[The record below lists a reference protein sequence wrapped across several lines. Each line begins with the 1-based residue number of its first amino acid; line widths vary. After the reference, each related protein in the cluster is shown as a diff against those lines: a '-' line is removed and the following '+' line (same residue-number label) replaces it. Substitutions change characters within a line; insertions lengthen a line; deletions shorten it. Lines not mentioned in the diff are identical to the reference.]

1 MSHSHQIT
9 FLRSLST
16 EEQHQLAELCHP
28 LGQAELQPLHAA
40 PELHELRLRGLAAE
54 GTQEQAERRRLL
66 ERLLPWAR
74 GRSLP
79 FYYPSSEARRPIRR
93 VAFDLDGTL
102 IRDELMVLL
111 AGQMGRGEEMQQLTE
126 AAMCGA
132 RPFRKSFVARSQL
145 LLGLS
150 EAELLRPLAQ
160 LSFAPDAAELIARLQ
175 QRGLELCLITGAYEP
190 LAAALGERLGI
201 PLGCASALRMEDGRL
216 AGLVEEAIVDAE
228 AKARYLHAWAGQE
241 LSATL
246 ALGDGA
252 NDIHMLSTAGH
263 ALHYSCIAPS
273 APSLIHLLELLQ
285 RLTHI
290 L

>member
-9 FLRSLST
+9 FLRSLSAQ
-16 EEQHQLAELCHP
+16 ELELLEELCRP
-28 LGQAELQPLHAA
+28 LGQVVLQPLHAA
-40 PELHELRLRGLAAE
+40 PELHELRLSAVAAE
-54 GTQEQAERRRLL
+54 GTQELAERRRLL
-66 ERLLPWAR
+66 ELLLPWAR

-79 FYYPSSEARRPIRR
+79 FYYPSSEAARPIRR

-111 AGQMGRGEEMQQLTE
+111 AGQVGRGEEMQQLTE

-132 RPFRKSFVARSQL
+132 RPFRESFVARSQL

-160 LSFAPDAAELIARLQ
+160 LSFAPDAAELIAALQ
-175 QRGLELCLITGAYEP
+175 RRGLELCLITGAYEP
-190 LAAALGERLGI
+190 LAAALGARLGI
-201 PLGCASALRMEDGRL
+201 PLGCASAVALEGGHL

-228 AKARYLHAWAGQE
+228 AKARYLHEWAGRE
-241 LSATL
+241 LAATL

>member
-1 MSHSHQIT
+1 MSHSHQII
-9 FLRSLST
+9 FLRSLSA
-16 EEQHQLAELCHP
+16 EEQHQLAELCRP
-28 LGQAELQPLHAA
+28 LGEVELQPLHAA

-54 GTQEQAERRRLL
+54 STQEQAERRQLL

-111 AGQMGRGEEMQQLTE
+111 AGQVGRGEEMQQLTE

-132 RPFRKSFVARSQL
+132 RPFRESFVARSQL

-150 EAELLRPLAQ
+150 EVKLLRPLAQ

-175 QRGLELCLITGAYEP
+175 LRGLELCLITGAYEP
-190 LAAALGERLGI
+190 LAADLGERLGI
-201 PLGCASALRMEDGRL
+201 PLGCASTLRMEGGRL

-241 LSATL
+241 LAATL

>member
-9 FLRSLST
+9 FLRSLSA
-16 EEQHQLAELCHP
+16 EEQHQLAELCRP
-28 LGQAELQPLHAA
+28 LGEAELQPLRTA
-40 PELHELRLRGLAAE
+40 PELHSLQLK
-54 GTQEQAERRRLL
+54 GTATKGRAEQAERRQLL

-79 FYYPSSEARRPIRR
+79 FYYPSSEAVRPLRR

-111 AGQMGRGEEMQQLTE
+111 ARQKGCGEEMQRLTE

-132 RPFRKSFVARSQL
+132 RPFRESFVARSQL

-150 EAELLRPLAQ
+150 EAELLRPLTQ
-160 LSFAPDAAELIARLQ
+160 LSFAPDAAALITQLQ

-190 LAAALGERLGI
+190 LAAALCAQLGL
-201 PLGCASALRMEDGRL
+201 PLGCASAVRMAGGRL
-216 AGLVEEAIVDAE
+216 AGLIEEAIVDAE
-228 AKARYLHAWAGQE
+228 AKARYLEAWAGCE
-241 LSATL
+241 LGATL

>member
-16 EEQHQLAELCHP
+16 EEQHQLEELCRP
-28 LGQAELQPLHAA
+28 LGEVVLQPLHAF
-40 PELHELRLRGLAAE
+40 PELHSLQLE
-54 GTQEQAERRRLL
+54 GTATEGQAPEAERRQLL

-74 GRSLP
+74 GCSLA
-79 FYYPSSEARRPIRR
+79 FYYPSSEAVRPLRR

-111 AGQMGRGEEMQQLTE
+111 ARQRGCGEEMQQLTE

-132 RPFRKSFVARSQL
+132 RPFRESFVARSQL

-150 EAELLRPLAQ
+150 EVELLRPLTQ
-160 LSFAPDAAELIARLQ
+160 LSFAPDAAELIAQLQ
-175 QRGLELCLITGAYEP
+175 ERGLELCLLTGAYEP
-190 LAAALGERLGI
+190 LAAALGAQLGI
-201 PLGCASALRMEDGRL
+201 PLGCASVVRMEDGRL

-228 AKARYLHAWAGQE
+228 AKARYLEAWAGCE
-241 LSATL
+241 LDATL

>member
-9 FLRSLST
+9 FLRSLSA
-16 EEQHQLAELCHP
+16 EEQHQFEELCRP

-40 PELHELRLRGLAAE
+40 PELHRLRLEGVAAE
-54 GTQEQAERRRLL
+54 STQEQAERRRLL

-111 AGQMGRGEEMQQLTE
+111 AGQIGRAEEMQQLTE

-132 RPFRKSFVARSQL
+132 RPFRESFVARSQL

-160 LSFAPDAAELIARLQ
+160 LSFAPDAAELIAQLQ
-175 QRGLELCLITGAYEP
+175 RRGLELCLITGAYEP

-228 AKARYLHAWAGQE
+228 AKARYLQAWAGQE
-241 LSATL
+241 LAATL

-285 RLTHI
+285 RLSHI

>member
-9 FLRSLST
+9 FLRSLSA
-16 EEQHQLAELCHP
+16 EEQHQLEELCRP

-40 PELHELRLRGLAAE
+40 PELHRMELRGLAAE

-79 FYYPSSEARRPIRR
+79 FYYPSSEAKRPIRR

-102 IRDELMVLL
+102 IRDELTVLL
-111 AGQMGRGEEMQQLTE
+111 AGQIGRAEEMQQLTE

-132 RPFRKSFVARSQL
+132 RPFRESFVARSQL

-160 LSFAPDAAELIARLQ
+160 LSFAPDAAELIAQLQ
-175 QRGLELCLITGAYEP
+175 LRGLELCLITGAYEP
-190 LAAALGERLGI
+190 LAAALGARLGI
-201 PLGCASALRMEDGRL
+201 PLGCASALRMEGGRL
-216 AGLVEEAIVDAE
+216 AGLIEEAIVDAE
-228 AKARYLHAWAGQE
+228 AKARYLEAWAGCE
-241 LSATL
+241 LGATL

-252 NDIHMLSTAGH
+252 NDIHMLSTAGY

-273 APSLIHLLELLQ
+273 TPSLIHLLELLQ
-285 RLTHI
+285 RLSHI

>member
-9 FLRSLST
+9 FLRSLSA
-16 EEQHQLAELCHP
+16 EEQHLLEELCRP
-28 LGQAELQPLHAA
+28 LGEVVLQPLHAS
-40 PELHELRLRGLAAE
+40 PELHSLQLE
-54 GTQEQAERRRLL
+54 GTATEGRAEQAERRQLL

-79 FYYPSSEARRPIRR
+79 FYYPSSEAVRPLRR

-111 AGQMGRGEEMQQLTE
+111 AQQRGCGEEMQQLTE

-132 RPFRKSFVARSQL
+132 RPFRESFVARSQL

-150 EAELLRPLAQ
+150 EAELLQPLAQ
-160 LSFAPDAAELIARLQ
+160 LSFAPDAAALITQLQ
-175 QRGLELCLITGAYEP
+175 ERGLELCLITGAYEP
-190 LAAALGERLGI
+190 LAAALGAQLGL
-201 PLGCASALRMEDGRL
+201 PLGCASAVRMEGGCL
-216 AGLVEEAIVDAE
+216 AGLIEEAIVDAE
-228 AKARYLHAWAGQE
+228 AKARYLEAWAGCE
-241 LSATL
+241 LDATL

-252 NDIHMLSTAGH
+252 NDIHMLSTADH

>member
-9 FLRSLST
+9 FLRSLSA
-16 EEQHQLAELCHP
+16 EEQHQLEELCRP

-40 PELHELRLRGLAAE
+40 PELHRMELRGLAAE

-79 FYYPSSEARRPIRR
+79 FYYPSSEAKRPIRR

-111 AGQMGRGEEMQQLTE
+111 AGQIGRAEEMKQLTE

-132 RPFRKSFVARSQL
+132 RPFRESFVARSQL

-190 LAAALGERLGI
+190 LAAALGARLGI
-201 PLGCASALRMEDGRL
+201 PLGCASALRMEGGRL
-216 AGLVEEAIVDAE
+216 AGLIEEAIVDAE
-228 AKARYLHAWAGQE
+228 AKARYLQAWAGCE
-241 LSATL
+241 LRATL
-246 ALGDGA
+246 VLGDGA

>member
-9 FLRSLST
+9 FLRSLSA
-16 EEQHQLAELCHP
+16 EEQHQLEELCRP

-40 PELHELRLRGLAAE
+40 PELHRMELRGLAAE

-79 FYYPSSEARRPIRR
+79 FYYPSSEAKRPIRR

-111 AGQMGRGEEMQQLTE
+111 AGQIGRAEEMQQLTE

-132 RPFRKSFVARSQL
+132 RPFRESFVARSQL

-160 LSFAPDAAELIARLQ
+160 LSFAPDAAELIAQLQ
-175 QRGLELCLITGAYEP
+175 LRGLELCLITGAYEP
-190 LAAALGERLGI
+190 LAAALGARLGI

-228 AKARYLHAWAGQE
+228 AKARYLQVWAGQE
-241 LSATL
+241 LAATL

-273 APSLIHLLELLQ
+273 TPSLIHLLELLQ

>member
-9 FLRSLST
+9 FLRSLSV
-16 EEQHQLAELCHP
+16 EEQHQLEGLCRP

-40 PELHELRLRGLAAE
+40 PELHRLRVELGAAE
-54 GTQEQAERRRLL
+54 GTQEQAERRQLL

-79 FYYPSSEARRPIRR
+79 FYYPSSEAVRPIRR

-111 AGQMGRGEEMQQLTE
+111 AGQVGRGEEMQQLTE

-132 RPFRKSFVARSQL
+132 RPFRESFVARSQL

-160 LSFAPDAAELIARLQ
+160 LSFAPDVAELIAVLQ

-190 LAAALGERLGI
+190 LAAALGARLGI
-201 PLGCASALRMEDGRL
+201 PLGCASALRMEGGRL

-228 AKARYLHAWAGQE
+228 TKARYLQAWAGHE
-241 LSATL
+241 LAATL

-285 RLTHI
+285 HLTHI

>member
-16 EEQHQLAELCHP
+16 EEQHQLEELCRP
-28 LGQAELQPLHAA
+28 LGEAELQPLRAA
-40 PELHELRLRGLAAE
+40 PELHSLQLE
-54 GTQEQAERRRLL
+54 GTATKGRAEQAERLLLL

-79 FYYPSSEARRPIRR
+79 FYYPSSAAVRPLRR

-111 AGQMGRGEEMQQLTE
+111 AQQRGRGEEMQQLTE

-132 RPFRKSFVARSQL
+132 RPFRESFVARSQL

-150 EAELLRPLAQ
+150 EAELLQPLTQ
-160 LSFAPDAAELIARLQ
+160 LSFAPDAAA
-175 QRGLELCLITGAYEP
+175 
-190 LAAALGERLGI
+190 
-201 PLGCASALRMEDGRL
+201 RMEGGRL

-228 AKARYLHAWAGQE
+228 AKARYLEAWAGCE
-241 LSATL
+241 LGATL

>member
-1 MSHSHQIT
+1 MFHSHQIT
-9 FLRSLST
+9 FLRSLSA
-16 EEQHQLAELCHP
+16 EEQHQLSELCRP

-40 PELHELRLRGLAAE
+40 PELHELRLRDVGGE
-54 GTQEQAERRRLL
+54 DTQEQAERRQLL

-111 AGQMGRGEEMQQLTE
+111 AGQIGRTEEMQQLTE

-132 RPFRKSFVARSQL
+132 RPFRESFVARSQL

-160 LSFAPDAAELIARLQ
+160 LSFAPDAAELIAQLQ

-201 PLGCASALRMEDGRL
+201 PLGCASALRMEGGRL

-241 LSATL
+241 LAATL

-285 RLTHI
+285 RITHR